1 MVESSTPEPAAP
13 SSEPAAPVVSAPA
26 EPAAVASAASPAATA
41 AGPPSDGRP
50 RARHRIA
57 LALILLF
64 HGALCAWMAIP
75 RGPYDPY
82 FYDEKFNMENVA
94 QLVATHGLEPAN
106 GWYPLLS
113 YLPQALVV
121 LGLHE
126 LNQQFGPPWPA
137 AFDPRAEPPLNVSY
151 GAFMAAR
158 WVGILYGTLSL
169 FLVYRLGWR
178 LFSPAAG
185 VLAALALAVSPWQ
198 IRTSVEF
205 KPDSLLLLTTLA
217 AVLFILRFL
226 EKPTLGRFLWV
237 GAGLGLAASSKW
249 NGAFI
254 GPLVALAGVAGAFL
268 AEPRG
273 FKEAAKRTAIW
284 GAAGAAVAA
293 AVFFGT
299 SPYFE
304 LMVSYMSRIERFYG
318 QRDNVHSKLD
328 AVGLFVADLPTP
340 VFLGPV
346 IWWLSLFGLA
356 LTLVL
361 LLERNV
367 AWPRRLGRLLPVGY
381 LVSYGAL
388 LVLTLKY
395 YKHNHLVQFLPF
407 LALAAGAGLAC
418 LGGLAVR
425 LPRWLGRSLATLTA
439 AAFTAHGAWQALS
452 FSYEEN
458 VPHDW
463 QVLAGQLHNNA
474 PLDSPRVTIYE
485 GSYETLPTYRITR
498 RADAAILLSSVRW
511 IETAAAEPRE
521 RLDLADVVVLR
532 KDLGGPQRGALVA
545 SLVGAVAPEAVVEI
559 DPHPL
564 KVRGHGFVSIYHLW
578 REREDGGAE
587 LACRNSEDKAIFDCR
602 LPNDF
607 LPGEVAALHFAFWS
621 KRKVGVAEIVVGG
634 EEGESLQPLASADL
648 GDGKGWEAM
657 SERFVVPG
665 PGAPVWLRF
674 EMPIEGPLSGAVP
687 VTISRWLPPENVKL
701 DIPWPFKGGRRPP
714 RPPAEGTPA
723 VEPAA
728 APVTEPPPPP
738 AEPADPADP
747 SGDPPPAAPP
757 AAEAPPADPPAEP
770 PPAEPPPAEPPP
782 GGGGH

>member
-13 SSEPAAPVVSAPA
+13 SAEPAAPVVSAPA
-26 EPAAVASAASPAATA
+26 EPAAVASAAAPAATA
-41 AGPPSDGRP
+41 TGDPSDGRP
-50 RARHRIA
+50 RARHRFA

-64 HGALCAWMAIP
+64 HAALGAWMAIP

-82 FYDEKFNMENVA
+82 FYDEKFNMDNVA

-113 YLPQALVV
+113 YLPQALLV

-126 LNQQFGPPWPA
+126 LNQLYGPPWPA
-137 AFDPRAEPPLNVSY
+137 AFDPAAEPPLNVSY

-158 WVGILYGTLSL
+158 WVGILYGTLTL

-178 LFSPAAG
+178 LYSPAAG
-185 VLAALALAVSPWQ
+185 VLAALALACSPWQ

-205 KPDSLLLLTTLA
+205 KPDSLLLLTSLA
-217 AVLFILRFL
+217 AVLLMLRFL
-226 EKPTLGRFLWV
+226 EQPTLGRYLWV

-254 GPLVALAGVAGAFL
+254 GPLAAMACIAGAVL

-273 FKEAAKRTAIW
+273 FRHAVKRLAIW

-299 SPYFE
+299 SPYFK
-304 LMVSYMSRIERFYG
+304 LMLGYMSRIERFYG
-318 QRDNVHSKLD
+318 QRDNIDSRMDV
-328 AVGLFVADLPTP
+328 VRQFVTDLPTP
-340 VFLGPV
+340 FFLGPV
-346 IWWLSLFGLA
+346 TWWLALFGLVLA
-356 LTLVL
+356 LVL
-361 LLERNV
+361 LLERG
-367 AWPRRLGRLLPVGY
+367 APWPRRLGRLLP
-381 LVSYGAL
+381 LAFLLSYGAL
-388 LVLTLKY
+388 LVFTLKY

-407 LALAAGAGLAC
+407 LALAAGCGLAR
-418 LGGLAVR
+418 LGGLAGR
-425 LPRWLGRSLATLTA
+425 RPGWLGRGLATIALL
-439 AAFTAHGAWQALS
+439 AFTAHGAWQALS
-452 FSYEEN
+452 FSYDEN

-463 QVLAGQLHNNA
+463 QVLARQLHNNA

-485 GSYETLPTYRITR
+485 GSYETLPTYRFTR
-498 RADAAILLSSVRW
+498 RADAAILLSSVHW
-511 IETAAAEPRE
+511 IEDAGAEPRE

-532 KDLGGPQRGALVA
+532 KDLGGPQRGALLA
-545 SLVGAVAPEAVVEI
+545 SLAGAVAPGAVVEI

-578 REREDGGAE
+578 REREDGAAE
-587 LACRNSEDKAIFDCR
+587 LACRNSEDKAIFNCR
-602 LPNDF
+602 LPADF
-607 LPGEVAALHFAFWS
+607 LPGEVAALHFSFWS
-621 KRKVGVAEIVVGG
+621 KRQVGVAEIVVGG
-634 EEGESLQPLASADL
+634 EEGESLKPLASADL

-701 DIPWPFKGGRRPP
+701 DIPWPFKGGRKPP
-714 RPPAEGTPA
+714 RPPAEGLPA

-728 APVTEPPPPP
+728 TPVTESPPP
-738 AEPADPADP
+738 PADPADP
-747 SGDPPPAAPP
+747 ADQSQDPPPAASP
-757 AAEAPPADPPAEP
+757 AAEAPPVD